1 MTLQRWLR
9 WNRRGEHDHPPPPP
23 ATQAP
28 GEDGLQQPMQ
38 QALTVTD
45 QLCRAVARGL
55 DSLRVGMQ
63 EATARAHVL
72 EATLTASSSLVQR
85 CEDLTD
91 RIEQHLLAETH
102 GVASA
107 IQDGMSETAGS
118 FESTRRATLQM
129 IENIERV
136 ARKVNILAINAA
148 IEAARAGEAGRG
160 FAVVAHEVRLLAD
173 ETLRNA
179 SEARRELDFS
189 HLEQGFERL
198 RDRSLKR
205 LEMLSTRIG
214 QSLGEMRGMFGDM
227 GRNLEGLSQN
237 NRVIAETMPV
247 LAQRLGV
254 LDQRLQSAQDMGV
267 ALHQSMDAPVAMR
280 AQTVHE
286 HLGRRC
292 LALGSAPDLL
302 SRVRDRGCLRVAL
315 DPSFVGLSFRLRP
328 GAVLQGLDVDYA
340 RAFAGWLG
348 VSIEFVEHHWDQ
360 CLGLP
365 FHGRTF
371 DEPPVDLVWS
381 ALPPLAAF
389 HGLAFSRPYTWH
401 PMVLAVRSAESEVRG
416 LPDMKDRV
424 LGCGYDPGAFEALQG
439 AGVRWDA
446 NRALPGGRVQL
457 RSLIAYPNPS
467 RIYDALAEGRVDG
480 FFVERPIFHWA
491 ANAPGS
497 PWLGRLKVM
506 DNGLISEWFP
516 YVVGAQD
523 SVYARPLLEKVN
535 EFLGAFES
543 STERRALERC
553 WQGGNATPP

>member
-1 MTLQRWLR
+1 MTRNRWLR
-9 WNRRGEHDHPPPPP
+9 WTRLGAGDSPTAVQPLQD
-23 ATQAP
+23 AT
-28 GEDGLQQPMQ
+28 EDSLQQPML
-38 QALTVTD
+38 QALKVTD
-45 QLCRAVARGL
+45 QLCRAVGRGL

-63 EATARAHVL
+63 EAAARSRVL
-72 EATLTASSSLVQR
+72 DATLTDSGTLVQR
-85 CEDLTD
+85 CEDLAQ

-107 IQDGMSETAGS
+107 IQDGMSDSAGS
-118 FESTRRATLQM
+118 MESARRAALQM

-148 IEAARAGEAGRG
+148 IEAARAGEAGKG
-160 FAVVAHEVRLLAD
+160 FSVVAHEVRLLAD

-189 HLEQGFERL
+189 HLQQGFEQL
-198 RDRSLKR
+198 RGRSLKR
-205 LEMLSTRIG
+205 LELLSARIG
-214 QSLGEMRGMFGDM
+214 QSLGDMRGMFSDM

-237 NRVIAETMPV
+237 NRVISETVPV
-247 LAQRLGV
+247 LAKRLAT
-254 LDQRLQSAQDMGV
+254 LDQRLQGAQDLGA
-267 ALHQSMDAPVAMR
+267 ALHESMGAPEPIR
-280 AQTVHE
+280 SQTLQG
-286 HLGRRC
+286 HLDRRC
-292 LALGSAPDLL
+292 LSLGAAPDLL
-302 SRVRDRGCLRVAL
+302 SHVLERGCLRVAL

-328 GAVLQGLDVDYA
+328 GAPLQGLDVAYA
-340 RAFAGWLG
+340 TAFAAWLG

-389 HGLAFSRPYTWH
+389 QGLAFSRPYTWH
-401 PMVLAVRSAESEVRG
+401 PMVLAVRSSETEVQG

-424 LGCGYDPGAFEALQG
+424 LGCGYDPGAFEVLQG
-439 AGVRWDA
+439 AGVRWEA
-446 NRALPGGRVQL
+446 NRDQPGARVQL
-457 RSLIAYPNPS
+457 RSLIAYPDPS

-497 PWLGRLKVM
+497 PWLGRLKLL
-506 DNGLISEWFP
+506 DNGLVSESFP

-523 SVYARPLLEKVN
+523 SGYARTLLEKVN
-535 EFLGAFES
+535 AFLDAFEAS
-543 STERRALERC
+543 PQRRDLERC
-553 WQGGNATPP
+553 WQGSSTAPP